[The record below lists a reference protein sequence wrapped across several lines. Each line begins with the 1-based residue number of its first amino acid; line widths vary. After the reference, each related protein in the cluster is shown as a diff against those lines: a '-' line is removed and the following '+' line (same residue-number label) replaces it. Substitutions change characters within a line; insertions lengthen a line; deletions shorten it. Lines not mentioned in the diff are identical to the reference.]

1 MIIMKLLRS
10 VYFLAKNRLPLTT
23 TFDDMIQL
31 QIENGDE
38 VLKQHVESG
47 PLNAQYTSNYSVV
60 TLLDAIDTWL
70 DKKFVSSLA
79 SSSYFSVLADECE
92 DISTAE
98 ELSICC

>member
-1 MIIMKLLRS
+1 MYYSFNVQLFVKQDEERRANNRMIIMKLLRS
-10 VYFLAKNRLPLTT
+10 VYFLAKKRLPLTT

-38 VLKQHVESG
+38 AFKQYVELR

-70 DKKFVSSLA
+70 DRSL
-79 SSSYFSVLADECE
+79 
-92 DISTAE
+92 
-98 ELSICC
+98 